1 MLNIK
6 IFPICC
12 YLYDD
17 VDLLG
22 RYLLL
27 HYTAVTLPKEH
38 SPVTKIDSW
47 IVRPG
52 SSRYEQYPGGSE
64 WLWGRNV
71 RGTNR
76 KRLK

>member
-38 SPVTKIDSW
+38 SPVTKIDS
-47 IVRPG
+47 
-52 SSRYEQYPGGSE
+52 
-64 WLWGRNV
+64 
-71 RGTNR
+71 
-76 KRLK
+76 